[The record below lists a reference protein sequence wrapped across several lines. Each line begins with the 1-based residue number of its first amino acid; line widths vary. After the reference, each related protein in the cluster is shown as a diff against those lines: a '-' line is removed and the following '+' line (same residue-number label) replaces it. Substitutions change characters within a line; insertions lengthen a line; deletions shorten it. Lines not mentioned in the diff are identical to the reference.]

1 MAQQAPDSLVNQQLL
16 PFTAQEGRT
25 FANFVVGGNGDLV
38 NRLVRPDDGFA
49 ALWLWGLPASGKSH
63 LAHAACHWQVGRGAK
78 AAYVPLASAPEDPE
92 VLHGLAGYDLV
103 ALDDLQHWL
112 GRVDLERA
120 LMGLYQGLVASRHHL
135 LVVAERPATAVDFAL
150 DDVGSRLRAAA
161 SWEVRELDDPGKALV
176 LADRAR
182 RRGLEVPPPVLD
194 FWFARRERTLSRLL
208 DDFERLDRA
217 AWSEQ
222 RRLTV
227 PLLKKVLGL

>member
-1 MAQQAPDSLVNQQLL
+1 MAQQAPGHVVNQQLL
-16 PFTAQEGRT
+16 PFTAQDGRT
-25 FANFVVGGNGDLV
+25 FANYVVGANGDLV

-49 ALWLWGLPASGKSH
+49 ALWLWGPPASGKSH
-63 LAHAACHWQVGRGAK
+63 LAHAACHWHVGRGAK
-78 AAYVPLASAPEDPE
+78 AAYVPLAATPEDPE

-103 ALDDLQHWL
+103 ALDDLQRWL

-120 LMGLYQGLVASRHHL
+120 LMGLYQGLVTRGHRL
-135 LVVAERPATAVDFAL
+135 LVVADQPAAALRFAL

-161 SWEVRELDDPGKALV
+161 SWEVQELDDPGKALV

-217 AWSEQ
+217 AWSER

>member
-1 MAQQAPDSLVNQQLL
+1 MAQQAPGHVVNQQLL
-16 PFTAQEGRT
+16 PFTAQDGRT
-25 FANFVVGGNGDLV
+25 FANYVVGANGDLV

-49 ALWLWGLPASGKSH
+49 ALWLWGPPASGKSH
-63 LAHAACHWQVGRGAK
+63 LAHAACHWHVGRGAK
-78 AAYVPLASAPEDPE
+78 AAYVPLASTPEDPE
-92 VLHGLAGYDLV
+92 VLHGLADYDLV

-120 LMGLYQGLVASRHHL
+120 LMGLYQGLVTRGHRL
-135 LVVAERPATAVDFAL
+135 LVVADQPAAALRFAL

-161 SWEVRELDDPGKALV
+161 SWEVQELDDPGKALV
-176 LADRAR
+176 LANRAR

-194 FWFARRERTLSRLL
+194 FWFARRERSLSCLL

-217 AWSEQ
+217 AWSER

>member
-1 MAQQAPDSLVNQQLL
+1 MAQQAPGYLVNQQLL

-49 ALWLWGLPASGKSH
+49 VLWLWGLPASGKSH